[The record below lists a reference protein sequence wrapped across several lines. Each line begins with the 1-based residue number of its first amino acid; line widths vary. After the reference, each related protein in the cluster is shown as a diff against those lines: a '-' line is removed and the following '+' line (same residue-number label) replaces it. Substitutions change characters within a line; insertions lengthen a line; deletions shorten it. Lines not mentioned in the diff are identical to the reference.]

1 MRGSYKTNLETKKQI
16 DKILFKT
23 VQMMANVGMKTS
35 LDVGDRA
42 TAKKLEKEWLQEIKD
57 LDPEMYELLVPTV
70 GE

>member
-42 TAKKLEKEWLQEIKD
+42 TAKKLEKEWLQEIKG

>member
-1 MRGSYKTNLETKKQI
+1 MRGSYKTNIETKKQI

-35 LDVGDRA
+35 LDVGDRK

>member
-1 MRGSYKTNLETKKQI
+1 
-16 DKILFKT
+16 
-23 VQMMANVGMKTS
+23 MMANVGMKTS
-35 LDVGDRA
+35 LDVGDRK

>member
-1 MRGSYKTNLETKKQI
+1 MRGSYKSNPEIRKRI
-16 DKILFKT
+16 DEILFKT

-35 LDVGDRA
+35 LDVKDRQ

-57 LDPEMYELLVPTV
+57 LDPEMYEILVPTV